1 MPRTK
6 SENTMETA
14 ADIEISE
21 KEADNIIQED
31 MEANEDDYLHGL
43 LDAAED
49 AEDETVKID
58 IVRSGKR
65 YFSFTVHPISDE
77 DAYAIRKKY
86 TKYAKNRNRGVKVAE
101 EVDMAKYRSSL
112 IYNATVAEDR
122 EKLWDN
128 KSVQDG
134 LRRKGKHIIN
144 ALDVIEAVL
153 LPGEK
158 ERILEVIDELS
169 GYGSESTQIDTA
181 KN

>member
-1 MPRTK
+1 MK
-6 SENTMETA
+6 
-14 ADIEISE
+14 
-21 KEADNIIQED
+21 
-31 MEANEDDYLHGL
+31 Y
-43 LDAAED
+43 
-49 AEDETVKID
+49 
-58 IVRSGKR
+58 
-65 YFSFTVHPISDE
+65 PISDE

-112 IYNATVAEDR
+112 IYNATVAEDK

-128 KSVQDG
+128 KSVQEG

-169 GYGSESTQIDTA
+169 GYGSESAQIDTA